1 MLYCPRCASQAVE
14 GQRFCRNCGMNLGL
28 ILDAAENKPRGALD
42 FETIKRDLRDLGS
55 SLRAGFEE
63 ASSAIKNTKR
73 LDQQPAPYGPQPQV
87 TLPDLTNELKKA
99 ARKVNAA
106 ESRKRSLQKATLS
119 IFGGG
124 AWMVFWK
131 HTLGS
136 ITWQMIVTIEEAILR
151 ANPRLGSVNLHVFLP
166 IIYNLW
172 LLGLIPV
179 AKGVAHLFNG
189 IFFAPKP
196 EPESPPQYY
205 FVQPGMP
212 PPPAYASA
220 IPDPSTNDL
229 ENQAI
234 PQHKPSVTEDATLRF
249 EAK

>member
-1 MLYCPRCASQAVE
+1 MFCPKCAIQIVE
-14 GQRFCRNCGMNLGL
+14 GQRFCRGCGLKLDL
-28 ILDAAENKPRGALD
+28 IVDAVEGKSRLPLD

-55 SLRAGFEE
+55 SLRVGFEE

-73 LDQQPAPYGPQPQV
+73 LDRRPAPVAQQSQII
-87 TLPDLTNELKKA
+87 LPDLAKELKKA
-99 ARKVNAA
+99 ANKVNAA
-106 ESRKRSLQKATLS
+106 ESRKRSLQKATVS
-119 IFGGG
+119 ILGGS
-124 AWMVFWK
+124 AWMLVWNQI
-131 HTLGS
+131 LNA
-136 ITWQMIVTIEEAILR
+136 ITPEMITTIEQAIHQTHPGLVTI
-151 ANPRLGSVNLHVFLP
+151 NLTVFLP
-166 IIYNLW
+166 IIQNLW

-189 IFFAPKP
+189 IFFAPKI
-196 EPESPPQYY
+196 EPESPPQYSY
-205 FVQPGMP
+205 VQPGMP

-234 PQHKPSVTEDATLRF
+234 PQPKQSVTEDATLRF